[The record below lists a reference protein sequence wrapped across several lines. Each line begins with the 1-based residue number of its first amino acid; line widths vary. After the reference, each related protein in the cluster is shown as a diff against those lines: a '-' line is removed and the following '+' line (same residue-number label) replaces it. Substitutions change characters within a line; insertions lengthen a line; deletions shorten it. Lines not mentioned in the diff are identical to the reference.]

1 MAGMTL
7 AHLGTFALASLV
19 IVAVPGP
26 SVMFIVGQAFSRGRR
41 TAAVTVFGNAVGA
54 YLQVVLVAFGIGL
67 LVERSLAV
75 FDVMKLLGAAYLV
88 CIGVRAFL
96 RRGSVQ
102 TDLAAESAL
111 STPAALRQ
119 GLLIGA
125 SNPKTIVFFTALL
138 PSFVVRGAGA
148 VPAQLLL
155 LGLVYVVIA
164 LMGDSA
170 WGLAAGS
177 VREWFGRSPRRLR
190 VVGGAGG
197 LAIIGVGISLAVSGR
212 KD

>member
-164 LMGDSA
+164 VMGDSA

>member
-1 MAGMTL
+1 
-7 AHLGTFALASLV
+7 
-19 IVAVPGP
+19 
-26 SVMFIVGQAFSRGRR
+26 MFIVGQAFSRGRR